1 MSYANSQQQPRYK
14 RSATERA
21 EEQAWV
27 SLYRQVRTDA
37 GLAAE
42 VVAHLEADTVS
53 KQRHLALYLSSRQA
67 LLAHKARQHRDQRIA
82 LFVSWVGRSLFVAP
96 WRGLRRL
103 GNIAVDCL
111 PGNAAVTAV
120 EPACN
125 DKEEPGSGKV
135 GVVYP
140 IKSVEPILIVP
151 ESAIPLRDD
160 PSTTAGLSSV

>member
-1 MSYANSQQQPRYK
+1 MSYANSQLQPRYK
-14 RSATERA
+14 RSTTERA

-67 LLAHKARQHRDQRIA
+67 LLAHKAPQHRDQRIA
-82 LFVSWVGRSLFVAP
+82 LFVRWVGRSLVAP

-111 PGNAAVTAV
+111 PGNVPGTAV
-120 EPACN
+120 APAHN

-140 IKSVEPILIVP
+140 MKSTEPILAVP
-151 ESAIPLRDD
+151 N
-160 PSTTAGLSSV
+160 